1 MLSMGAPDALVAAS
15 VSKLPRLV
23 GDGHTDE
30 TVFWQGAPATE
41 TIMVSK

>member
-1 MLSMGAPDALVAAS
+1 MLSMGTPDGLSAAS

-23 GDGHTDE
+23 GDGPTEE